1 MASTSWRWVSGPALA
16 AMLVSP
22 LLIDCGK
29 GGGLPGPLGKL
40 PGAPAACP
48 DLNDLSAVANA
59 SFGLQGEL
67 ETKVK
72 ASLTAS
78 AQLKALSAQIEGDV
92 VTACSGLAK
101 DLGAS
106 DADLK
111 PAKDGPGAKAEHACN
126 VAVKFLGQAKAEAKA
141 AGKME
146 IVVVEPKCN
155 ASMQAAA
162 QCAGSCDVNV
172 EGGKAEVKCEGG
184 KLAGKCDAECQGTCA
199 VSGSAQCGG
208 TCSAECSGKC
218 EGTFSGKCDGDC
230 QGTCDG
236 KNAKGKCAGKCD
248 GKCAAGGSGT
258 CSGKCEGKCSGSCEA
273 SVKGK
278 CEGTCSGGCSVEF
291 KEPKCT
297 GDVQMPK
304 ASAECQAKCDAELAA
319 KLECTP
325 ARVKVAF
332 AGDAKAGAKLATAL
346 EKNMPLLLKVAVGM
360 KGRAQDA
367 VASVKASADGLEGVV
382 KGGGEAAIKV
392 GACVGAALKAQ
403 ADAAVSINVSV
414 KASVS
419 ASASAKGTA
428 G

>member
-1 MASTSWRWVSGPALA
+1 MLA
-16 AMLVSP
+16 SP
-22 LLIDCGK
+22 LLMDCGK
-29 GGGLPGPLGKL
+29 GGGLPGGLGKGL
-40 PGAPAACP
+40 PVPGACP
-48 DLNDLSAVANA
+48 NMDDPGAVANA
-59 SFGLQGEL
+59 SFGLQGEV
-67 ETKVK
+67 EGKVK
-72 ASLTAS
+72 ASLTAAS
-78 AQLKALSAQIEGDV
+78 QLKALSAQIEGDV

-101 DLGAS
+101 DLGAT

-111 PAKDGPGAKAEHACN
+111 PAKDEPGAKAEHACN

-146 IVVVEPKCN
+146 IVIVEPKCN
-155 ASMQAAA
+155 ASLKAAA
-162 QCAGSCDVNV
+162 DCAGSCDVSAT
-172 EGGKAEVKCEGG
+172 GGKAEVKCEGG
-184 KLAGKCDAECQGTCA
+184 KLSGKCDAEC
-199 VSGSAQCGG
+199 SGKCEVKAGAQCGG

-248 GKCAAGGSGT
+248 GKCTAGGSGT
-258 CSGKCEGKCSGSCEA
+258 CSGKCQGTCSGGCEVDA
-273 SVKGK
+273 KGK
-278 CEGTCSGGCSVEF
+278 CEGTCTGGCSVEM

-304 ASAECQAKCDAELAA
+304 VSAECKAKCDAELAT

-325 ARVKVAF
+325 ARVKVVF

-346 EKNMPLLLKVAVGM
+346 EKNLPLMLKVAVGM

-367 VASVKASADGLEGVV
+367 VASVKASVEGVQ
-382 KGGGEAAIKV
+382 GLAASGDAAIKA
-392 GACVGAALKAQ
+392 GACIAAALKAQ
-403 ADAAVSINVSV
+403 AEAAVSINVSV

-419 ASASAKGTA
+419 ASASAKGS
-428 G
+428 